1 MRSAPTSDGAN
12 GNGAP
17 PPAAS
22 AEAIRAALEKILSSP
37 GFTGAERLSRFLA
50 FTVNES
56 LAGNGDRLK
65 ESMLGVEVFGRKPT
79 YDPRID
85 AVVRTEAVKLRARL
99 KEYYDTAGAGDPLRI
114 DLPKG
119 GYVPQFVP
127 REPPPPDPLAAAAA
141 AADSGAAE
149 NGARRQ
155 LAAGLLVVAALGL
168 AVTLGYRWRQGPVS
182 PPALNSIAVLPF
194 VDLSPQ
200 KDQEYFCDG
209 MTEEIIDTLTRAGAF
224 RVVARTSSF
233 AFKGK
238 QQDIREI
245 GRKLDVGAVLEGS
258 VRKDG
263 QRLRVTAQLIS
274 VADGYHLWSQTYE
287 RELRDVFTVQDEIS
301 RAIVDTL
308 RQKMPLRS
316 PSALRNP
323 PEDIATYELFLK
335 GRYHWARWRT
345 ADVQKSIP
353 YFNQAIARDPNYA
366 EAWAGLA
373 DSYTWLAFFAA
384 APPTDVMP
392 KAREAAEKAIAL
404 NDSLAE
410 AHSSLGYVR
419 ALYEWDWPAAQREF
433 QRAIELN
440 PNSADAH
447 FGYGMA
453 YLAPMGRYDDAL
465 AELRRAQ
472 QLDPLSLVI
481 MTYIGVV
488 LDFSGHGQE
497 AVEQFQRALELDP
510 DFVAAR
516 QELEG
521 AYLRQARYPDAA
533 GELDR
538 LRGVISQPRFDLI
551 RAEFYAR
558 QGKRAEAESLVRS
571 VEQQAQSGYVHP
583 TSIAAV
589 YRELGRD
596 AEALKWLQ
604 RAYLERD
611 GMLAYMGCSHS
622 FDRLNSTPEFKKL
635 WKDLGLG
642 GPAAPGN

>member
-1 MRSAPTSDGAN
+1 MRSAPTSEGAN
-12 GNGAP
+12 GNSAP
-17 PPAAS
+17 APAAS
-22 AEAIRAALEKILSSP
+22 AEAIRAALEKILTSP
-37 GFTGAERLSRFLA
+37 GFAGAERLSRFLA

-85 AVVRTEAVKLRARL
+85 AVVRTEAVKLRARR

-119 GYVPQFVP
+119 GYVPQFVL
-127 REPPPPDPLAAAAA
+127 REPPPPEPPAPPAVAPA
-141 AADSGAAE
+141 AAE
-149 NGARRQ
+149 NGAHRP
-155 LAAGLLVVAALGL
+155 LAAALRGGAALGL
-168 AVTLGYRWRQGPVS
+168 AVTLGYRWRPGHPA

-323 PEDIATYELFLK
+323 PEDIATYDLFLK

-345 ADVQKSIP
+345 ADVQKAIA

-373 DSYTWLAFFAA
+373 DSYTWLAFFAS

-392 KAREAAEKAIAL
+392 KAREAAEKALAL
-404 NDSLAE
+404 DDSLAE
-410 AHSSLGYVR
+410 AHTSLGYVR

-447 FGYGMA
+447 FGYGMV
-453 YLAPMGRYDDAL
+453 YLAPMSRLDEAL

-472 QLDPLSLVI
+472 QLDPLSLVT

-488 LDFSGHGQE
+488 EDFAGHNQ
-497 AVEQFQRALELDP
+497 AAIDQFQRALELDP
-510 DFVAAR
+510 DFLAAR
-516 QELEG
+516 QERAG
-521 AYLRQARYPDAA
+521 AYARSDRRADASR
-533 GELDR
+533 ELAR
-538 LRGVISQPRFDLI
+538 LDGSLPEPRLGLI
-551 RAEFYAR
+551 RAALLAS
-558 QGKRAEAESLVRS
+558 QGKRDEALRLVESCQKR
-571 VEQQAQSGYVHP
+571 APSGYIHP
-583 TSIAAV
+583 TSVADV
-589 YRELGRD
+589 YLSLGND
-596 AEALKWLQ
+596 AEAMKWLQ
-604 RAYLERD
+604 RAYIERD
-611 GMLAYMGCSHS
+611 GMLAYLGCAHGFS
-622 FDRLNSTPEFKKL
+622 RLGSLPAYRAL
-635 WKDLGLG
+635 CKDLGL
-642 GPAAPGN
+642 ASSN